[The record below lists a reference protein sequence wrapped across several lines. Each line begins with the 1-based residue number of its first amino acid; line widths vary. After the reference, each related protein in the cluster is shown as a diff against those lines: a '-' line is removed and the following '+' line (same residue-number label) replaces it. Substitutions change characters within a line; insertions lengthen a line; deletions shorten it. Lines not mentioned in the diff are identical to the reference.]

1 MSTNAEFLG
10 EKLANYKKFI
20 RDSGGNPDK
29 CDELDKY
36 TIDVFLAFGASTLL
50 PLKNSSGGV
59 SMAVDKTIE
68 YFSLPHLQSSV
79 GLSKSRERVNLQ
91 ALPAGLSDPRGYPH
105 YARG

>member
-68 YFSLPHLQSSV
+68 YFSLPV
-79 GLSKSRERVNLQ
+79 GTDDAIKNKLERYYLFLCDFLNTV
-91 ALPAGLSDPRGYPH
+91 
-105 YARG
+105 